1 MGTKTTLLPTKTV
14 RIACHQFMPPS
25 INELASI
32 YVGMQRLMLIQS
44 AA

>member
-1 MGTKTTLLPTKTV
+1 V
-14 RIACHQFMPPS
+14 RIACHQLIPPPMS
-25 INELASI
+25 ELASI